1 MVQSLAGMAIV
12 DADTQETRAAALQ
25 LAGRVLISVI
35 FLISAIVKITAPTA
49 IIGFIASVGL
59 PFPQLG
65 LAIGI
70 LVEAVGA
77 IALLLGYRTR
87 PVAAILAAYCLAT
100 AIFFHSQWS
109 DQNQLMHFWK
119 NMAMMGGLL
128 QLVALG
134 AGRFS
139 LDQRTR

>member
-25 LAGRVLISVI
+25 LAGRVLISAI

-87 PVAAILAAYCLAT
+87 PVAAILVAYCLAT